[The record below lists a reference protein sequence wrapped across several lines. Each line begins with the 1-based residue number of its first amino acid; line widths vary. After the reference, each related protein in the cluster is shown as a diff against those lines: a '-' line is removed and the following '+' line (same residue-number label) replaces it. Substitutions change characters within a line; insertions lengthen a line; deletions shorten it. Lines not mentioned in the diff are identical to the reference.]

1 MDYRQPV
8 RFGVFVTPEATERP
22 LQMAALADE
31 LGYEVVGVQDHPYQR
46 RFFDTWTLLTAI
58 AMRTEHITVFPDV
71 ANLPLRP
78 PAVLAKA
85 AASLD
90 LLSGGRVELGL
101 GAGGFWEAIKAYGG
115 PVRTPGESVSAL
127 EEAIQVIR
135 LIWSGQHGIRF
146 EGKFYPL
153 AGAHS
158 GPVPAHPMGIWLGA
172 YKPRMLSV
180 VGRLADGWVPSLG
193 YFKPADL
200 LEGNRQR
207 VAFSYDA
214 QPLIKLN
221 AGKYRLRVK
230 HGGNDSNGNRV
241 DRFLAC
247 VAYLDGVHPAIITQ
261 SGLYENEIF
270 TAYDGNL
277 KQLWQFKSF
286 GETNGSG
293 ALSTDLGWREASSV
307 RRLNSAS
314 ESVTVPVEVGAGT
327 IASVRE
333 FRVWP

>member
-1 MDYRQPV
+1 MDYRHPV

-85 AASLD
+85 AATLD

-101 GAGGFWEAIKAYGG
+101 GAGGFWEAVKAYGG

-172 YKPRMLSV
+172 YKRRMLSV
-180 VGRLADGWVPSLG
+180 VGRLRS
-193 YFKPADL
+193 
-200 LEGNRQR
+200 EERR
-207 VAFSYDA
+207 V
-214 QPLIKLN
+214 
-221 AGKYRLRVK
+221 GKE
-230 HGGNDSNGNRV
+230 
-241 DRFLAC
+241 C
-247 VAYLDGVHPAIITQ
+247 W
-261 SGLYENEIF
+261 SG
-270 TAYDGNL
+270 
-277 KQLWQFKSF
+277 
-286 GETNGSG
+286 
-293 ALSTDLGWREASSV
+293 SS
-307 RRLNSAS
+307 RKK
-314 ESVTVPVEVGAGT
+314 
-327 IASVRE
+327 
-333 FRVWP
+333 

>member
-1 MDYRQPV
+1 MDYGQPV

-22 LQMAALADE
+22 LRMATMADE
-31 LGYEVVGVQDHPYQR
+31 LGFDVVGVQDHPYQR

-58 AMRTEHITVFPDV
+58 AMRTERITVFPDV
-71 ANLPLRP
+71 ANLPLRL

-85 AASLD
+85 AATLD

-135 LIWSGQHGIRF
+135 LMWSGQHGIRF
-146 EGKFYPL
+146 DGKFYPL

-158 GPVPAHPMGIWLGA
+158 GPVPAHPIGIWLGA

-200 LEGNRQR
+200 LEGNRR
-207 VAFSYDA
+207 IDEAASAAGRD
-214 QPLIKLN
+214 PRSIRRLLN
-221 AGKYRLRVK
+221 AG
-230 HGGNDSNGNRV
+230 
-241 DRFLAC
+241 
-247 VAYLDGVHPAIITQ
+247 YLDA
-261 SGLYENEIF
+261 
-270 TAYDGNL
+270 
-277 KQLWQFKSF
+277 
-286 GETNGSG
+286 ETLVSLVVDHGMDTFLVSDDPDEMRTF
-293 ALSTDLGWREASSV
+293 ATEVAPKVRAEVESRRSS
-307 RRLNSAS
+307 RAD
-314 ESVTVPVEVGAGT
+314 
-327 IASVRE
+327 
-333 FRVWP
+333 